1 MSPALTPRDYATL
14 SVLYAREGAAIADE
28 ELPGL
33 CTKHPTFYD
42 DLSRLVALELVDY
55 ERAERKHYLNYDG
68 YDVVEGHSEEAEE
81 TVTAVR
87 EARAAQPEYQYTIGA
102 FKWLMMGMAAVAALA
117 MLFGR
122 GGGGEPTRAGGLE
135 YTALDS
141 ATWQVVRE
149 ALGAEVDSVGARAPT
164 AARSPIVGRAADT
177 TAGY

>member
-33 CTKHPTFYD
+33 CTKHPPFYD

-68 YDVVEGHSEEAEE
+68 YDVVEGHTEDAEE
-81 TVTAVR
+81 TVAAVR
-87 EARAAQPEYQYTIGA
+87 EARAAQPPYQYTIGA
-102 FKWLMMGMAAVAALA
+102 FKWLMIGMAVVAGLAVWLGRGREGAPT
-117 MLFGR
+117 R
-122 GGGGEPTRAGGLE
+122 GGGLD

-149 ALGAEVDSVGARAPT
+149 ALGAEVDSVGAAVVSRP
-164 AARSPIVGRAADT
+164 AAQTVTVR
-177 TAGY
+177 